1 MKTLI
6 LINGD
11 SYNATDKSTIEDIII
26 PVPTASRAKAII
38 NKVKRLGMDDVTLNG
53 KHYRQVTIT
62 SAVESAG
69 ADGRYVEIRSQIPGE
84 KSMAKADIFA
94 RLEQKYEEMEK

>member
-11 SYNATDKSTIEDIII
+11 SYNATDESTIENVRI

-38 NKVKRLGMDDVTLNG
+38 NKVKRLGMNNVTFNG
-53 KHYRQVTIT
+53 KYYRQVEIT
-62 SAVESAG
+62 SAVQSAE
-69 ADGRYVEIRSQIPGE
+69 ADGRYVEIRSQMPGE
-84 KSMAKADIFA
+84 KSMAKEDIFA

>member
-11 SYNATDKSTIEDIII
+11 SYNATDESTIENVRI

-38 NKVKRLGMDDVTLNG
+38 NKVKRLGMDNVTFNG
-53 KHYRQVTIT
+53 KYYRQVEIT
-62 SAVESAG
+62 SAVQSAG
-69 ADGRYVEIRSQIPGE
+69 AEERYVEIRSRIPGE
-84 KSMAKADIFA
+84 KNMAKADIFA